1 MATVKLS
8 VDDPEFVEKI
18 IFEVKSQGI
27 FDSFRKACLADVGEL
42 KLRGQWLENFWLNNI
57 PDTQPAYQNLHSR
70 VEDSVQKFLNR
81 QVWTP
86 ETNKNKLREEMRYS
100 IIR

>member
-1 MATVKLS
+1 MTTVKLS

-18 IFEVKSQGI
+18 IYEVKSQGH
-27 FDSFRKACLADVGEL
+27 FDRIRRECLADV
-42 KLRGQWLENFWLNNI
+42 
-57 PDTQPAYQNLHSR
+57 DTQPAFQNLHSR

-86 ETNKNKLREEMRYS
+86 ETNKNKLREEMRYN